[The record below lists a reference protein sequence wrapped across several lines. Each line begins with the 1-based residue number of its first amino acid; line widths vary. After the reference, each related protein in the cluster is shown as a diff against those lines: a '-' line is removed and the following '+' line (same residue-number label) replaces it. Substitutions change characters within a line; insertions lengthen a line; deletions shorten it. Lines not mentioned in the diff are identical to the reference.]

1 MEANERL
8 ISGDDVITEKKVR
21 TEEYDYIKVELNQ
34 ITSMEMTGWELV
46 KKSKASARMRKKK
59 DIPQDARFENAVWLL
74 FYKLGFKTLNKGRFF
89 KLSYSSSG
97 KELAQQI
104 DVFAADEETILIVE
118 CKSSSKL
125 DRKTSFKTE
134 IEAIAGK
141 KSGLTQ
147 AVKKLIPGKNL
158 KVGFIFATNN
168 YAISQIDKERMNELK
183 IVHFDEDS
191 IKYYNE
197 LINHI
202 GLAAKYQL
210 LGNIF
215 AGQKIPEINNIVP
228 AIEGEM
234 GKHTYYSFSIEPE
247 KLLKLGFVLHHDN
260 ANKDEMPAYQ
270 RIIKK
275 GRLKAIQ
282 SFINNGGFFP
292 NSVIINIVT
301 KKQLQFDK
309 SELQEEHSISRLGL
323 LHLPQEYKSAYII
336 DGQHRLYGY
345 SDSEWRSKNSI
356 PVVAFVNLK
365 LTEQIQLFM
374 DINENQKAVPK
385 NLRTTLEANLLWDAK
400 DLNDQRKALSSR
412 IAQRLGEDKN
422 SPLYNRIVT
431 GENSSTAYCAIT
443 LDYISKSLKA
453 TNFYN
458 TYNKNNAVI
467 KDGTIDKSNNDITY
481 EYLYEFLLKMFNKL
495 SELLEK
501 DWEIGTNEDSCIVA
515 NAFIYGYIRIFS
527 DIVDYIIKVKGINP
541 KMVKADYLA
550 NECYPYLDEVAYR
563 IEELAASDRVA
574 LRKQYGRVGDSKFW
588 RTLQLA
594 LNERFAD
601 FNPEGLDEYWRDN
614 SMKFNEDAF
623 KYIRDIEL
631 YLKERIIGK
640 LKEKYGEN
648 WFRLGCPKSVYD
660 SAQKIASDKN
670 YNKQDGEPDALPQD
684 QLHLIEYREI
694 MLHLS
699 NWSELFEEDFADP
712 NIKGDKKKRTEWLC
726 KLNDIRNQ
734 NFHTYSVK
742 EEEYLLLKNIA
753 GWLLNKS

>member
-1 MEANERL
+1 METNERL
-8 ISGDDVITEKKVR
+8 ICGEDVIAEKKIR
-21 TEEYDYIKVELNQ
+21 TEEYDFIKVELGQ
-34 ITSMEMTGWELV
+34 ITSMEAAGWELV
-46 KKSKASARMRKKK
+46 KKSKASARLKKK
-59 DIPQDARFENAVWLL
+59 KLISQDEKFENDVWLL
-74 FYKLGFKTLNKGRFF
+74 FYKLGFKTLNKGRYF
-89 KLSYSSSG
+89 KLAYSSNG
-97 KELAQQI
+97 NELTQQI
-104 DVFAADEETILIVE
+104 DVFAADEESILIVE

-125 DRKTSFKTE
+125 DKKTSFKTE
-134 IEAIAGK
+134 IEAIGGK
-141 KSGLTQ
+141 RGGLIQ
-147 AVKKLIPGKNL
+147 AVRKLIPGKNL

-168 YAISQIDKERMNELK
+168 YAISQPDKDRMKELK
-183 IVHFDEDS
+183 IIHFDEDT
-191 IKYYNE
+191 IKYYQE

-202 GLAAKYQL
+202 GVAARYQL

-282 SFINNGGFFP
+282 EFINNGGFFP
-292 NSVIINIVT
+292 NSVIVNIVT

-309 SELQEEHSISRLGL
+309 SELQDQHSISRLGL

-345 SDSEWRSKNSI
+345 SNSEWKSKNSI

-365 LTEQIQLFM
+365 LTEQIQFFM

-400 DLNDQRKALSSR
+400 DFNEQRKALSSR

-422 SPLYNRIVT
+422 SALYNRIVT
-431 GENSSTAYCAIT
+431 GENSSTPYCAIT

-458 TYNKNNAVI
+458 TYNKGNAVI
-467 KDGTIDKSNNDITY
+467 KDGTIDKSNNDITF
-481 EYLYEFLLKMFNKL
+481 EYLYNFLLKMFNKL
-495 SELLEK
+495 SELLGN
-501 DWEIGTNEDSCIVA
+501 DWDIGTNDDSCIVS

-527 DIVDYIIKVKGINP
+527 DIIDYLIKFKSINP
-541 KMVKADYLA
+541 KIVKVDYLVD
-550 NECYPYLDEVAYR
+550 ECSPYLDEVAYKM
-563 IEELAASDRVA
+563 EALTSSERVA
-574 LRKQYGRVGDSKFW
+574 LRKQYGRVGDNKFW
-588 RTLQLA
+588 RTLQQA
-594 LNERFAD
+594 LHDRFAD
-601 FNPEGLDEYWRDN
+601 FNPEGLEEYWRDN

-623 KYIRDIEL
+623 KLIRDIEL
-631 YLKERIIGK
+631 YIKDKIINK
-640 LKEKYGEN
+640 LKEHYGEN
-648 WFRLGCPKSVYD
+648 WFRLGCPKAVYD
-660 SAQKIASDKN
+660 SAQKLASDKN
-670 YNKQDGEPDALPQD
+670 YNKQADEIDELPQD

-694 MLHLS
+694 MMHLS
-699 NWSELFEEDFADP
+699 NWSELFEKDFADP
-712 NIKGDKKKRTEWLC
+712 NIKGDKKKKTEWLC
-726 KLNDIRNQ
+726 KVNEIRNQ

-753 GWLLNKS
+753 EWLLHK